1 VQSSFVAGLALGIAL
16 GGAGTYA
23 ALEKPWASG
32 DEVAAVEID
41 AGPANPAGDDSKG
54 HKKRRKRGR
63 RGSHGQVELQE
74 IDERI
79 QLTAADRKMTWRG
92 PKIVLPEKNMDFESG
107 GGGRNLDQSEINDG
121 VTGGQQRLMSCVA
134 EARGQAELAA
144 NITLK
149 FLVSA
154 EGRATKLRLQAPSYL
169 LKNGLYEC
177 AGAAVRS
184 MRFPG
189 TGAATIVTVPLDLS
203 Y

>member
-1 VQSSFVAGLALGIAL
+1 MQSSFGLGLVLGVALGA
-16 GGAGTYA
+16 AGTYA
-23 ALEKPWASG
+23 ALEKPWAG
-32 DEVAAVEID
+32 GEQVAVVEID
-41 AGPANPAGDDSKG
+41 AGPQVEEDSKSR
-54 HKKRRKRGR
+54 KKRGKRGR
-63 RGSHGQVELQE
+63 RGKNGNVELQE

-107 GGGRNLDQSEINDG
+107 GGGRNLNQSEINDG
-121 VTGGQQRLMSCVA
+121 VTGGQKRLMSCIA

-154 EGRATKLRLQAPSYL
+154 EGRATKLRLQSPQYL

-177 AGAAVRS
+177 AGSAVRS
-184 MRFPG
+184 MNFPA